1 MRASGVI
8 CEFNPFHNGHK
19 YLIDT
24 VKNSGDG
31 ENTITVVMSESFVQ
45 RGECACVSPYYR
57 TRMALENG
65 VDLVLSLPVAFA
77 TASAE
82 RFAQGGIGVLGAL
95 GCVDVLG
102 FGSESGDVEV
112 LQKCAEA
119 ITAEEF
125 DDLELTATAFDEYE
139 KIPEPRP
146 ESDVYVDGLIETVE
160 EQIDSIKESLGIEPD
175 AKVEIT
181 QDENGDT
188 EIKADG
194 EVVASENTEET
205 AEEEGTEP
213 TEEGKQGELDFDGD
227 EEEEDDPEEIKKL
240 EEELAKSL

>member
-1 MRASGVI
+1 MYYLGIDLGTTGTKSMLFDEILEPARLAMEADDKERRFN
-8 CEFNPFHNGHK
+8 EFNEK
-19 YLIDT
+19 Y
-24 VKNSGDG
+24 G
-31 ENTITVVMSESFVQ
+31 EKL
-45 RGECACVSPYYR
+45 GAY
-57 TRMALENG
+57 
-65 VDLVLSLPVAFA
+65 DK
-77 TASAE
+77 
-82 RFAQGGIGVLGAL
+82 VLGA
-95 GCVDVLG
+95 
-102 FGSESGDVEV
+102 
-112 LQKCAEA
+112 AEGNP
-119 ITAEEF
+119 EF
-125 DDLELTATAFDEYE
+125 SMARTAFDEYE

>member
-1 MRASGVI
+1 MENEIYDILNSYKEAIDLLLNRCDELVKANQAQEDRISKLESMI
-8 CEFNPFHNGHK
+8 FDEILEPARLAMKAFDKERRFNEFNEK
-19 YLIDT
+19 Y
-24 VKNSGDG
+24 G
-31 ENTITVVMSESFVQ
+31 EK
-45 RGECACVSPYYR
+45 
-57 TRMALENG
+57 
-65 VDLVLSLPVAFA
+65 
-77 TASAE
+77 
-82 RFAQGGIGVLGAL
+82 LGAFDKIL
-95 GCVDVLG
+95 GA
-102 FGSESGDVEV
+102 
-112 LQKCAEA
+112 AEGNP
-119 ITAEEF
+119 EF
-125 DDLELTATAFDEYE
+125 SMARTAFDEYE

-194 EVVASENTEET
+194 EVVASETEET
-205 AEEEGTEP
+205 KDKEETTEKGTEP
-213 TEEGKQGELDFDGD
+213 TEEGEQGELDFGED

>member
-1 MRASGVI
+1 MENEIYDILNSYKEAIDLLLNRCDELVKAGAEQAERISKLESMLFDEI
-8 CEFNPFHNGHK
+8 LEPARLAMEADDKERRFNEFNEK
-19 YLIDT
+19 Y
-24 VKNSGDG
+24 G
-31 ENTITVVMSESFVQ
+31 EKL
-45 RGECACVSPYYR
+45 GAY
-57 TRMALENG
+57 
-65 VDLVLSLPVAFA
+65 DK
-77 TASAE
+77 
-82 RFAQGGIGVLGAL
+82 VLGA
-95 GCVDVLG
+95 
-102 FGSESGDVEV
+102 
-112 LQKCAEA
+112 AEGNP
-119 ITAEEF
+119 EF
-125 DDLELTATAFDEYE
+125 SMARTAFDEYE

-205 AEEEGTEP
+205 TKEEGTEAP
-213 TEEGKQGELDFDGD
+213 AEEGEQGELDFGED
-227 EEEEDDPEEIKKL
+227 EEEDDPEEIKKL